1 MIMTYDIMMVVILID
16 KYEHLKQGTMVRFYP
31 CEYLTH
37 LMMNVRSILHFN
49 YLSNSCG
56 MESSSQ

>member
-1 MIMTYDIMMVVILID
+1 MVVILID
-16 KYEHLKQGTMVRFYP
+16 KYEHLKQGTMVRYYP